1 MAAPLESAPEMI
13 AVGDLLVHTDFD
25 SVVHT
30 PLGGGVGLGI
40 IVVVVVVVI
49 IIIIII
55 IIIRVHN

>member
-30 PLGGGVGLGI
+30 TLGGGVGLGI
-40 IVVVVVVVI
+40 IVVVVVV
-49 IIIIII
+49 III

>member
-1 MAAPLESAPEMI
+1 VAAPLESAPEMI

-30 PLGGGVGLGI
+30 TLGGGVGLGI
-40 IVVVVVVVI
+40 IIVVVVI
-49 IIIIII
+49 VIII

>member
-30 PLGGGVGLGI
+30 TLGGGVGLGI
-40 IVVVVVVVI
+40 IVVVVV
-49 IIIIII
+49 III

>member
-30 PLGGGVGLGI
+30 TLGGGVGLGI
-40 IVVVVVVVI
+40 IIIVVVVI
-49 IIIIII
+49 VIIIII